1 MPAKKK
7 HLIVIHGRATKPS
20 FREKRRLVTK
30 SLLHGLER
38 VDAAAA
44 ARIRD
49 RKVAFTFVYYGDI
62 NNREIIARDPDKR
75 KELTGRNDTRYG
87 AGPCEPDG
95 SYNADLES
103 MLLRTDF
110 SKQAYRKFLDKTRDL
125 RLLDNAASVVSGVAS
140 LIGLNDN
147 ILRRVTPD
155 MGAYLLSRKTGSE
168 VRQRLQAPLRRALLS
183 GDDVCLVSHSMG
195 CIVSYDVLWK
205 FSQMS
210 EYEDIQRSE
219 SRVGLWLTLGNPL
232 GEPGVIDNLYDS
244 NEREDGKYPKH
255 IINQWVNVSAEDDF
269 VAHDDRIE
277 NDFRAMKQ
285 LGYAKIRD
293 LPKIYNFWAGRD
305 GSNPHKFYGYL
316 DNPSVAKQIA
326 GWLMS

>member
-1 MPAKKK
+1 MPAKK

-20 FREKRRLVTK
+20 YGEKRRLVMQ

-38 VDAAAA
+38 VDSRAVN
-44 ARIRD
+44 RIHD
-49 RKVAFTFVYYGDI
+49 KKIEFSFVYYGDI
-62 NNREIIARDPDKR
+62 NNREIIAKDPGKK
-75 KELTGRNDTRYG
+75 KELSGKNDPRYG
-87 AGPCEPDG
+87 GGACEPSG
-95 SYNADLES
+95 SYDADLKR
-103 MLLRTDF
+103 MLGQTDF
-110 SKQAYRKFLDKTRDL
+110 SKKAYRKHLSEVRDL
-125 RLLDNAASVVSGVAS
+125 RGLDNAASVISGVAS

-155 MGAYLLSRKTGSE
+155 MGAYLLTRKTGSE
-168 VRQRLQAPLRRALLS
+168 IRQRLQGPLQKALLA
-183 GDDVCLVSHSMG
+183 GDDICLVSHSMG

-210 EYEDIQRSE
+210 EYEDIQRSK
-219 SRVGLWLTLGNPL
+219 SRVNFWLTLGNPL

-255 IINQWVNVSAEDDF
+255 IIDQWLNVSAEDDF

-277 NDFRAMKQ
+277 NDFRAMKR

-293 LPKIYNFWAGRD
+293 LPKIYNFWAGSD

-316 DNPSVAKQIA
+316 DNPAVAKQIA
-326 GWLMS
+326 GWIMN